1 MSPMEKPEPST
12 STPEE
17 HPQHGAEKGGGH
29 RSTGARPSLWRRAGK
44 AVFAVPR
51 PLHALLLVICLML
64 GVALVT
70 QVRAQQEDPLETM
83 GEQDLVLLLDELT
96 SRADELRTERSDLNS
111 QLMELEDSAS
121 QREAADKAAAQAR
134 IQSQINAGTVPVHGE
149 GVVLTVRD
157 PQGQVPV
164 EYFILT
170 LGELRN
176 AGSEAIALNG
186 VRLTSRTWFSSGED
200 GIIVDST
207 PITSPYTWQVI
218 GDSQTIAPAL
228 EISAGAASQM
238 RARGAQVE
246 VEPAQDVVIDAVV
259 QPSSPRFAQVE

>member
-1 MSPMEKPEPST
+1 
-12 STPEE
+12 
-17 HPQHGAEKGGGH
+17 
-29 RSTGARPSLWRRAGK
+29 
-44 AVFAVPR
+44 
-51 PLHALLLVICLML
+51 
-64 GVALVT
+64 
-70 QVRAQQEDPLETM
+70 
-83 GEQDLVLLLDELT
+83 
-96 SRADELRTERSDLNS
+96 
-111 QLMELEDSAS
+111 
-121 QREAADKAAAQAR
+121 
-134 IQSQINAGTVPVHGE
+134 
-149 GVVLTVRD
+149 
-157 PQGQVPV
+157 
-164 EYFILT
+164 LT